1 MVTSATAVA
10 TWNVLHRVHAENW
23 SSHVLDRW
31 PDEAERIAA
40 VSARVAGTSEAVIA
54 LQEVSGD
61 QLASL
66 RQALPVSRTVH
77 SFRYPRVPKP
87 RRVPTRLSSRDEY
100 LVLVLDGP
108 PGEVVAA
115 EAFATDPGKGL
126 LAVRAGGLLL
136 VATHV
141 STGPRRPAQLARLAE
156 VVAAAGPGPAVL
168 LGDFNADRATVA
180 TELGPGFTI
189 APLPPDAAPTR
200 PRDVGAEKSVWI
212 DHVVTHGADAS
223 EAAVEDVH
231 GLSDHNP
238 VRARVAPARQ

>member
-40 VSARVAGTSEAVIA
+40 VSAWVARTSEAVIA

-87 RRVPTRLSSRDEY
+87 RRVPTRLSCRDEH

-108 PGEVVAA
+108 PG
-115 EAFATDPGKGL
+115 
-126 LAVRAGGLLL
+126 RWWQ
-136 VATHV
+136 
-141 STGPRRPAQLARLAE
+141 RRPSRPTRARGCSRC
-156 VVAAAGPGPAVL
+156 GPGPAPRRHPRQHRSPASGSTGPSGRGGGRGRARPGRPARRL
-168 LGDFNADRATVA
+168 QRGPRHGRHGTRPRFHDR
-180 TELGPGFTI
+180 
-189 APLPPDAAPTR
+189 PLPPDAAPTR
-200 PRDVGAEKSVWI
+200 PRDVGAEKSAWI
-212 DHVVTHGADAS
+212 DHVVTHGADAD